1 MAYNVRET
9 YIHQLHLILP
19 PLTWSNHLQV
29 DKIVVF
35 MNSFL
40 VWFLES
46 FSKKT
51 PIRWNLH
58 RGSTSNARIR
68 RCTTTTAATAFHRCR
83 RWRWKG
89 REGWRWC
96 QRWPRWFWWCRASPM
111 IRLLSI
117 WKTPP
122 GRGFFSNRKWWTC
135 LAISLGVLVY
145 FNWNWSVAFLGWSL

>member
-1 MAYNVRET
+1 MSEKK
-9 YIHQLHLILP
+9 YILSIAPTIATSNLIKPSTSWPKSCSL
-19 PLTWSNHLQV
+19 
-29 DKIVVF
+29 F
-35 MNSFL
+35 RFL

-51 PIRWNLH
+51 PIRWRFLH

-83 RWRWKG
+83 RWRWEG